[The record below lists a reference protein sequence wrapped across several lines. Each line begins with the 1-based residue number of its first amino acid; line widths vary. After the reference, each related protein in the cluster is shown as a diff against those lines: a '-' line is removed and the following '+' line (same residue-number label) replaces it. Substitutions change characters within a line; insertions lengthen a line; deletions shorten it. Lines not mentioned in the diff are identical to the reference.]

1 MKYITEDMN
10 IENEHISKYLL
21 YVLVYDDNILGDAIL
36 PFTMDIPNLTMEMLN
51 KDNGRILKLIIPKI
65 NTMVKNKIL
74 DIRMVPKS
82 QDIQD
87 LQDLQDLQNLQE
99 NKNREYAIVDIF
111 GIINVNKVLKLPDL
125 PNLLELDD
133 AILNKEFIDF
143 DGDLENEY
151 INPLLLG

>member
-87 LQDLQDLQNLQE
+87 LQDLQNLQE
-99 NKNREYAIVDIF
+99 NENREYAIVDIF

>member
-87 LQDLQDLQNLQE
+87 LQDLQNLQE

>member
-74 DIRMVPKS
+74 DIRMVPKFK
-82 QDIQD
+82 IFRTFRTFRTFRIFKKIKI
-87 LQDLQDLQNLQE
+87 
-99 NKNREYAIVDIF
+99 KNMQ
-111 GIINVNKVLKLPDL
+111 
-125 PNLLELDD
+125 
-133 AILNKEFIDF
+133 
-143 DGDLENEY
+143 
-151 INPLLLG
+151 